1 MPVTPT
7 YPGVYIEEVQS
18 PVHTIIGVET
28 AITAFVGPA
37 PQGPD
42 STDPT
47 EPAVPIGSPL
57 QFERKFGPL
66 DASPLGLAVGLFF
79 QNGGSHALIVR
90 VTNSKL
96 TTATLT
102 LPRGSS
108 GNPPKL
114 AALGKG
120 AYGRALRA
128 RVDYDAPANGQ
139 TTYNLTLRDASS
151 PHGRIER
158 YAAVSIDPKS
168 PRTLTRLLQ
177 TSNLA
182 RIVSDP
188 LGMPGKHAD
197 VPRGVDP
204 FIPSTSGGVSAPPP
218 PPPPGP
224 PSAEG
229 APPPPPAPPAPRG
242 APAAPAFGQFELE
255 GNLRDQIDEATGLD
269 REPIDPDDYAP
280 ATQDSGIY
288 ALTAHNAFFNILVMV
303 PPAGTADLRPS
314 TLAKAARIAFDKRAF
329 MIVDSPLPWADVD
342 AALNGRDTFLTEFDE
357 QSRRNAALYFPR
369 VKLDELP
376 HSAPNQSI
384 DVTSFPPA
392 AAIAGLYAKTDLERG
407 VWKAPA
413 GLTTRIG
420 GTMGLTQVLTDF
432 DSGQLNPV
440 AINALRTLPV
450 VGNVVWGAR
459 TLVGSD
465 LEASDYKYIPIRRL
479 ALYIEESL
487 YRGTQWVVFEPNDE
501 PLWSQIRLNVGAFMH
516 TLFRQGAFQGATP
529 REAYFVK
536 CDHDTNPQ
544 ADIDRGIV
552 TIIVGFA
559 PLKPAEFV
567 IIRLQQFSPQ
577 LEV

>member
-7 YPGVYIEEVQS
+7 YPGVYIEEIQS

-42 STDPT
+42 STDLT

-57 QFERKFGPL
+57 QFERKFGRL
-66 DASPLGLAVGLFF
+66 DASPLGMAVDLFF

-90 VTNSKL
+90 VTNGKL

-102 LPRGSS
+102 LPRGRS
-108 GNPPKL
+108 GTPPKL

-120 AYGRALRA
+120 AYGRQYRA
-128 RVDYDAPANGQ
+128 RVDFGAPANGQ
-139 TTYNLTLRDASS
+139 TTYNLTLRDIA
-151 PHGRIER
+151 PHGRTER
-158 YAAVSIDPKS
+158 YAAVSTDPKS
-168 PRTLTRLLQ
+168 PRTLARLLQ

-182 RIVSDP
+182 TVVSDP
-188 LGMPGKHAD
+188 LGMPDKHAD
-197 VPRGVDP
+197 VPQGVDP
-204 FIPSTSGGVSAPPP
+204 FTLSLSGAPLPPPPSPSPRSPTDTDGPPAAPPP
-218 PPPPGP
+218 PTTRPP
-224 PSAEG
+224 AT
-229 APPPPPAPPAPRG
+229 APPYAP
-242 APAAPAFGQFELE
+242 FELE
-255 GNLRDQIDEATGLD
+255 GNLQDQIDEATGLD
-269 REPIDPDDYAP
+269 RDPVDPDDYAP
-280 ATQDSGIY
+280 ASQDSGIY
-288 ALTAHNAFFNILVMV
+288 ALTAHNAFFNMLVMV
-303 PPAGTADLRPS
+303 PPAGMTDLRTA
-314 TLAKAARIAFDKRAF
+314 TLARAARIAFDKRAF
-329 MIVDSPLPWADVD
+329 MVLDPPRDWSDADK
-342 AALNGRDTFLTEFDE
+342 ALNGRDAFLAEFDQ
-357 QSRRNAALYFPR
+357 QSLRNTALYFPR
-369 VKLDELP
+369 LKLDELP
-376 HSAPNQSI
+376 HTAPNQAI

-420 GTMGLTQVLTDF
+420 GTLGLTQVLTDF

-450 VGNVVWGAR
+450 IGSVVWGAR

-465 LEASDYKYIPIRRL
+465 LEASDYKYIPVRRL

-516 TLFRQGAFQGATP
+516 TLFRQGAFQGNTP
-529 REAYFVK
+529 RDAYFVK
-536 CDHDTNPQ
+536 CDDDTNPQ

-567 IIRLQQFSPQ
+567 IIQLQQFSPQ